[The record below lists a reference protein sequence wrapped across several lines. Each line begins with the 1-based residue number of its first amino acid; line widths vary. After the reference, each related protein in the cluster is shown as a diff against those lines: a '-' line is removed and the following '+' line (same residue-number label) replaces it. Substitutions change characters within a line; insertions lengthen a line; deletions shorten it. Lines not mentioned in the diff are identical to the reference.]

1 MLSEPVRLSVT
12 LAFSLGLA
20 FQSPLVRA
28 QTVTEG
34 KLIVDQIGTISSPL
48 TGERSVR
55 VEDVPVRMGDRL
67 MKGDQMALLSTL
79 QLMADRLVAQRAFEE
94 AEALASVAKSNVAAA
109 QLTYRRQAGLKGSP
123 SFRRAAYEDAEVA
136 LSAAKSQ
143 LRSAESSA
151 KRQQAEV
158 GRIDLEIKLAR
169 IVAPYDGLVLEVLKN
184 VGSTVTQKDPHLFR
198 FLDLSRVEI
207 EIQGSEKEIKPF
219 QPGAEIFYS
228 IANGEKLPGLVRAV
242 FPNLGQSPP
251 SWMARI
257 KLGSS
262 RLPTLFHDQQ
272 PVTVYL
278 ANQSLK
284 TIE

>member
-20 FQSPLVRA
+20 FQSPLARA

-169 IVAPYDGLVLEVLKN
+169 IVAPYDR
-184 VGSTVTQKDPHLFR
+184 TCT
-198 FLDLSRVEI
+198 
-207 EIQGSEKEIKPF
+207 
-219 QPGAEIFYS
+219 
-228 IANGEKLPGLVRAV
+228 
-242 FPNLGQSPP
+242 
-251 SWMARI
+251 
-257 KLGSS
+257 
-262 RLPTLFHDQQ
+262 
-272 PVTVYL
+272 
-278 ANQSLK
+278 
-284 TIE
+284 